1 MDLHREMIDIR
12 VNIRVFFTYAFV
24 IDYWVLKAKRII
36 MCDRVYKVYGSKI
49 YDNKSIK
56 DGGKVK
62 L

>member
-1 MDLHREMIDIR
+1 MYLHREMVDIR
-12 VNIRVFFTYAFV
+12 VNIRGFFMYAFL
-24 IDYWVLKAKRII
+24 IDYWVLKVKRII

>member
-1 MDLHREMIDIR
+1 MVDTR
-12 VNIRVFFTYAFV
+12 VNIKGFFTYAFL
-24 IDYWVLKAKRII
+24 IDYWVLKVKRII

-49 YDNKSIK
+49 YDKSIK